1 MNFGVCFFLFFL
13 CRRRHV
19 VCIRVDHG
27 VDKVAYMTKI
37 FLLCLTN
44 GKIPREWK
52 TAQPFFGIVIRM
64 FVCVCYY
71 KRKCRKEY
79 FLKITQTKF
88 KDIEKLIKFSRVF
101 RVSVWVLYIYIF
113 KNGSIFFY
121 ENTYSALLADQCIY
135 AGRLK
140 LVNELFFH
148 TSEVWR
154 QFPRK
159 GCNIICHIMRRKYEI
174 KRRSYWIR

>member
-101 RVSVWVLYIYIF
+101 RVSVWVLYIYIYL
-113 KNGSIFFY
+113 KMGQYFF
-121 ENTYSALLADQCIY
+121 TKIHIVLYSPTSVYMLAVWSSLTSCFFIHQKCDDSFHEKAVI
-135 AGRLK
+135 
-140 LVNELFFH
+140 LFA
-148 TSEVWR
+148 
-154 QFPRK
+154 
-159 GCNIICHIMRRKYEI
+159 I
-174 KRRSYWIR
+174 